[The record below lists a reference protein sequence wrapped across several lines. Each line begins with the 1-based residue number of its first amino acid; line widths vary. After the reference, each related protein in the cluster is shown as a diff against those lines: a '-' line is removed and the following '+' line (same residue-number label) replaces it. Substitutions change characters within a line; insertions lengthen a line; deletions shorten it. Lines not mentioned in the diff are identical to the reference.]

1 MDEATASVDMETDQI
16 IQEVVNKY
24 FGDRTILIIAVS
36 SVSFFFGILNSS
48 TSGTQTLGQ
57 FLQDF
62 VFILASR
69 SFS

>member
-36 SVSFFFGILNSS
+36 SVSFFFWNFK
-48 TSGTQTLGQ
+48 
-57 FLQDF
+57 FLY
-62 VFILASR
+62 
-69 SFS
+69 